1 MGASGPNSNQTC
13 IEVHLPEETYWPTL
27 DAPWNASHVNTT
39 RVWAE
44 LTLGPDQSYQWWH
57 NHSSGSVDAI
67 QYEVVNGTVLIPI
80 DLSLGLNEFSF
91 HLEALERT
99 FVYELNVFLDLEAP
113 ELIVE
118 SPARIMQLSSQ
129 WSTLMAV
136 VKSVYLFMSM

>member
-1 MGASGPNSNQTC
+1 M
-13 IEVHLPEETYWPTL
+13 
-27 DAPWNASHVNTT
+27 NTT

-44 LTLGPDQSYQWWH
+44 LTLDTMTSYQWWH
-57 NHSSGSVDAI
+57 NHSSGSVDVI

-118 SPARIMQLSSQ
+118 IQLPAMQLSNSQ
-129 WSTLMAV
+129 WSTLRAV
-136 VKSVYLFMSM
+136 VKLVYLFMSM